1 MAELF
6 QLRIV
11 APDRVFYEGQVTMV
25 EMNTGDG
32 EIGVYAK
39 HIPLTTTI
47 EPGIVAIHEESQV
60 KIAAVHAG
68 FVVIMPDKVT
78 LMAEVCEWPDEI
90 DLERA
95 EEARIRAERRLAD
108 NNPEINTARAELALR
123 RALVRMEAGRR

>member
-32 EIGVYAK
+32 GIGVYAR

-47 EPGIVAIHEESQV
+47 EPGIVTIHEESQV

-90 DLERA
+90 DIERA

-108 NNPEINTARAELALR
+108 NNPEINTTRAELALR
-123 RALVRMEAGRR
+123 RALVRMEAGKR